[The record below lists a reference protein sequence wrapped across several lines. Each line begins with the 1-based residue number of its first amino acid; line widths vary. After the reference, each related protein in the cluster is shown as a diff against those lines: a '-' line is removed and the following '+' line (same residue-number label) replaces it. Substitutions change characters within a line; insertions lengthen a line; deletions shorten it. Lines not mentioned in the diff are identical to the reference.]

1 MKTYLSK
8 KWTINTEMGF
18 IEVDINFFIGLK
30 IISQTI
36 HEIQDDFSLTK
47 VESDGTQFII
57 DSKEWKE
64 VQSELRMIQID
75 KILKQKP

>member
-1 MKTYLSK
+1 MNLSSK
-8 KWTINTEMGF
+8 KWVVNTEMGF

-36 HEIQDDFSLTK
+36 HEIQDGFSLTK

-57 DSKEWKE
+57 DSKEWSE
-64 VQSELRMIQID
+64 VQSELRTIQINR
-75 KILKQKP
+75 ILKQKP

>member
-1 MKTYLSK
+1 MVLNPK

-47 VESDGTQFII
+47 VESDATQFII

>member
-1 MKTYLSK
+1 
-8 KWTINTEMGF
+8 MGF

-30 IISQTI
+30 IISQTL

-64 VQSELRMIQID
+64 VQSELRIIQID